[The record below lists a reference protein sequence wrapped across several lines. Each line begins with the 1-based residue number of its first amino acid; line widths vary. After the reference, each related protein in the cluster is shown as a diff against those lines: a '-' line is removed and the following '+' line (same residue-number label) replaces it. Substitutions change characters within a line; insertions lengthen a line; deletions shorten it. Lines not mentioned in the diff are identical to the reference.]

1 MYQTATTD
9 WVDGHTMHFRVAD
22 RIRSTPRAA
31 EWRGRRELS
40 LLLTLATC
48 APLTLCAIEA
58 NSPRAVVGG
67 LMLVTVATSLI
78 LLRWIKNEFLLEP
91 MKLDTISGLAMTRR
105 ATLIPQSHFLGR
117 KRSTPFLSIG
127 SQRNAMKS

>member
-48 APLTLCAIEA
+48 APLTLCADTLE
-58 NSPRAVVGG
+58 
-67 LMLVTVATSLI
+67 VT
-78 LLRWIKNEFLLEP
+78 
-91 MKLDTISGLAMTRR
+91 
-105 ATLIPQSHFLGR
+105 GR
-117 KRSTPFLSIG
+117 
-127 SQRNAMKS
+127 